1 MNSKHIIPQPTHHSS
16 FCFVFWQ
23 RTYSQYFFYWN
34 MTYIFDHECDL
45 DIICTTKCI
54 YLYVCNCVYIYIYIN
69 NKKLFNNIV
78 DLWSCMSR
86 IYTPLLETKDK
97 VTMLM
102 EKTKCCKLLKLI
114 MNYSKTNYYQREIL
128 IFLTNHLLCYYS
140 LKCIPPSEATTL
152 NKLILILHYCHHVLN

>member
-1 MNSKHIIPQPTHHSS
+1 
-16 FCFVFWQ
+16 
-23 RTYSQYFFYWN
+23 
-34 MTYIFDHECDL
+34 
-45 DIICTTKCI
+45 
-54 YLYVCNCVYIYIYIN
+54 
-69 NKKLFNNIV
+69 
-78 DLWSCMSR
+78 MSR

-114 MNYSKTNYYQREIL
+114 MNYSKTNYYQKEIL